1 MTSEELDNFLREPS
15 EREEYY
21 RANPGALSPA
31 YRFMERKLIKGRE
44 VLCFQLP
51 ELKANDILIRKDS
64 RYVPVPYY
72 IHTNVNMNYI
82 YSGSCSYEIDDKSVT
97 LEAGDV
103 CIFDRDVVRHKFKT
117 GENDIIINIS
127 MSNEF
132 FSDSFFNHL
141 KNQSIMASFLLSAL
155 SNSNSHDQYLI
166 FRTNHSEQIRE
177 MFLKLLLEYFDIKLY
192 RKEIMKSYLMIIIIE
207 LLRLYSVNNGN
218 HFIHISSNVSDN
230 ILDIINYIELHYAD
244 CTLGEVAEK
253 FGYHP
258 KYLSTLIRQRTH
270 KTFKEIQ
277 TRQRMIVACSM
288 LENTNHSI
296 QYIASDVGIS
306 NLNQFYKHFQ
316 EQYQMLPNDYRK
328 LHS

>member
-1 MTSEELDNFLREPS
+1 MTIENLDSFLREPT
-15 EREEYY
+15 EREKYY
-21 RANPGALSPA
+21 CTNPGALSPS
-31 YRFMERKLIKGRE
+31 YRFMKHKMINGQE

-82 YSGSCSYEIDDKSVT
+82 YSGSCSYEIDGKSVT

-141 KNQSIMASFLLSAL
+141 KKQSIMASFLLSAV
-155 SNSNSHDQYLI
+155 SDNTNHDQYLI
-166 FRTNHSEQIRE
+166 FRTSHSEQICD
-177 MFLKLLLEYFDIKLY
+177 MFVKLLVEYFDIKLY
-192 RKEIMKSYLMIIIIE
+192 RKEIMKSYLMIIMIE
-207 LLRLYSVNNGN
+207 LLRLYSVNNGE
-218 HFIHISSNVSDN
+218 HFIQISSNVSDN
-230 ILDIINYIELHYAD
+230 LLDIINYIELHYAD
-244 CTLGEVAEK
+244 CTLIEVAEK

-258 KYLSTLIRQRTH
+258 KYLSTLIHQRTH

-277 TRQRMIVACSM
+277 TRQRMIVAGSM
-288 LENTNHSI
+288 IENTNHSI
-296 QYIASDVGIS
+296 QQIASDVGIS
-306 NLNQFYKHFQ
+306 NLNQFYKCFQ
-316 EQYQMLPNDYRK
+316 EQYKMRPKEYRK
-328 LHS
+328 SHS

>member
-1 MTSEELDNFLREPS
+1 MTTEELDQFLREPS
-15 EREEYY
+15 EHEKYY
-21 RANPGALSPA
+21 RANPGALSPS
-31 YRFMERKLIKGRE
+31 YRFMERKLINGRE

-82 YSGSCSYEIDDKSVT
+82 YSGSCSYEIDDKSIT

-103 CIFDRDVVRHKFKT
+103 CIFDRDVIRHKFKT

-132 FSDSFFNHL
+132 FSDSFFNRL
-141 KNQSIMASFLLSAL
+141 KDQSVMASFLLSAL
-155 SNSNSHDQYLI
+155 SNNDNHDQYLI
-166 FRTNHSEQIRE
+166 FRTGHSNKICE
-177 MFLKLLLEYFDIKLY
+177 MFSMLLLEYFDIRLY
-192 RKEIMKSYLMIIIIE
+192 RKEIMKSYLLIIIIE
-207 LLRLYSVNNGN
+207 LLRLYSVDTGE
-218 HFIHISSNVSDN
+218 HFIQISSNVSDN
-230 ILDIINYIELHYAD
+230 LVDIMHYIELHYAD
-244 CTLGEVAEK
+244 CTLRDVAEK
-253 FGYHP
+253 FNYHP
-258 KYLSTLIRQRTH
+258 KYLSTLIHQRTH

-288 LENTNHSI
+288 LENTDQSI
-296 QYIASDVGIS
+296 QHIASEIGMS
-306 NLNQFYKHFQ
+306 NLNQFYKCFQ
-316 EQYQMLPNDYRK
+316 AQYQMLPKEYRK